1 MSHRTKLIALLCAE
15 GLLWLAVMVLQ
26 EGLLGHAGV
35 SGPLLAPLAN
45 LVTLALLF
53 IPAVLVGA
61 LCRQWQSAV
70 ALNPLVI
77 LPAFAVS
84 LVLPFGRFAYGLG
97 GLTLFVV
104 VAGLG
109 LLGWLLRYVRAEFA
123 A

>member
-1 MSHRTKLIALLCAE
+1 MSRRTTLIALLCAE
-15 GLLWLAVMVLQ
+15 GLLWLGVMVMQ
-26 EGLLGHAGV
+26 SGNFGHV
-35 SGPLLAPLAN
+35 YLSGPLLAPLLH

-70 ALNPLVI
+70 ALNRLVI

>member
-1 MSHRTKLIALLCAE
+1 VSRRTKLIALLCAE
-15 GLLWLAVMVLQ
+15 GVLWLAAMVMQ
-26 EGLLGHAGV
+26 TGNFGHVGV
-35 SGPLLAPLAN
+35 SSPLLGPLLN

-53 IPAVLVGA
+53 VPAVLVGA
-61 LCRQWQSAV
+61 LCRQWQGAV
-70 ALNPLVI
+70 ALNPLAIV
-77 LPAFAVS
+77 PAFALS

-104 VAGLG
+104 VAALG

>member
-1 MSHRTKLIALLCAE
+1 MSRRTTLIALLCAE
-15 GLLWLAVMVLQ
+15 GLLWLGVMLMQ
-26 EGLLGHAGV
+26 SGNFGHV
-35 SGPLLAPLAN
+35 YLSGPLLAPLLN